1 MSFSPLRRYLSLPV
15 LAVLVGASPAPAA
28 AGPAPTPAKAATKA
42 KPKAGQEAAFDLPVQ
57 DFTLANGLRVFV
69 IEDHSTP
76 AFNMTMAYNVGSR
89 DEEVG
94 RTGFAHLF
102 EHMMFEG
109 SKNVPPMGHLT
120 FVQRV
125 GGNNNAFTSYDVT
138 VYFNNLPSQFLELGL
153 WLESDRL
160 RSLEITDEN
169 FENQRKAVKEEK
181 AMRVD
186 NVPYAGAFQD
196 FLSEA
201 WAGSGYGHTTIGSL
215 EDLDAAQTA
224 DVQAF
229 FDKYYTPNNV
239 TLVFVGDV
247 NVADLKPMVERYFG
261 DIARGPERPPTPP
274 NNIDRQKPLTKV
286 VGDPL
291 AQQAIYAIG
300 WHTVGENHPD
310 KYALDLLGNILL
322 VGDSARVPKVLQDDK
337 KLVAFAGGAHL
348 SLLDAGLVF
357 IQAMPLPTA
366 SFDAIKQVVREEVEK
381 VQKQGITQRE
391 LQKAINAQVM
401 ETVSTLA
408 TNQGRA
414 MAVAM
419 GALHHSD
426 PKRVLTD
433 LKKYQE
439 VTPKDIQ
446 RVATQYLNANWLT
459 LEIKPKAGM

>member
-1 MSFSPLRRYLSLPV
+1 MSPSPFRRILCLSTLIAALGAAPTPV
-15 LAVLVGASPAPAA
+15 LAGPPPAPVKA
-28 AGPAPTPAKAATKA
+28 AKA
-42 KPKAGQEAAFDLPVQ
+42 PKKGDLNFDLPIQ
-57 DFTLANGLRVFV
+57 EFALANGLRVYV
-69 IEDHSTP
+69 VEDHSTP
-76 AFNMTMAYNVGSR
+76 GFNMTLAYNVGSR
-89 DEEVG
+89 DEEAQ

-125 GGNNNAFTSYDVT
+125 GGNNNAFTTYDVT
-138 VYFNNLPSQFLELGL
+138 AYYNNLPSQYLELGL

-160 RSLEITDEN
+160 RSLEITDDN

-201 WAGSGYGHTTIGSL
+201 WTGSGYGHSTIGSL
-215 EDLDAAQTA
+215 EDLEAAQTA

-229 FDKYYTPNNV
+229 FNKYYTPNNV

-247 NVADLKPMVERYFG
+247 SVGELQPLMERYFG
-261 DIARGPERPPTPP
+261 DIPRGPERPPSPP
-274 NNIDRQKPLTKV
+274 TAIDRKKPLEKV

-291 AQQAIYAIG
+291 AQQAIFAIG

-310 KYALDLLGNILL
+310 RYALDLLGNILL
-322 VGDSARVPKVLQDDK
+322 TGESARIPKILQDEK
-337 KLVAFAGGAHL
+337 KLVAFAGGGHL
-348 SLLDAGLVF
+348 TLLEAGLLF
-357 IQAMPLPTA
+357 AQAMPLPTA
-366 SFDAIKQVVREEVEK
+366 NFDAIKQVVREEIEK
-381 VQKQGITQRE
+381 LQKKGISPRE
-391 LQKAINAQVM
+391 LQKAINNQVM

-414 MAVAM
+414 MSIAM
-419 GALHHSD
+419 GALHHGD

-433 LKKYQE
+433 LEKYQQ

-446 RVATQYLNANWLT
+446 RVATEYLGTWLT
-459 LEIKPKAGM
+459 LEIQPKAGT